1 MKRQA
6 TDWEK
11 MFVKLISDKG
21 LVFLEFNKKIIKF
34 KNRQKI

>member
-6 TDWEK
+6 TDWE

-21 LVFLEFNKKIIKF
+21 LALLKFNKKIIEF

>member
-6 TDWEK
+6 TDCE

-21 LVFLEFNKKIIKF
+21 LAFVKFNKEIIEF